1 MLLLLGY
8 IKWFIKYMVE
18 LLGKRVPKERS
29 IKLVLN
35 CDTLSGSFNKK
46 ASSLILIST
55 FFFPFTVYT
64 FQSLY
69 FFFFSVTGFNP
80 VIHVTQECFSPCLHP
95 TGGFSTTTKDVP
107 VRILLAVLPETTLVP
122 AEMALCFMFQ
132 VANPPEEIILFNK
145 GGEAL
150 HLCNLR

>member
-55 FFFPFTVYT
+55 FFFPLHCLHIPVFV
-64 FQSLY
+64 
-69 FFFFSVTGFNP
+69 FFLFFSHWV
-80 VIHVTQECFSPCLHP
+80 
-95 TGGFSTTTKDVP
+95 
-107 VRILLAVLPETTLVP
+107 
-122 AEMALCFMFQ
+122 
-132 VANPPEEIILFNK
+132 
-145 GGEAL
+145 
-150 HLCNLR
+150 